1 VGKEEMICGKGGN
14 DMLFLRN
21 QRTPAATR
29 KSNHNN
35 NKQTTKQENQIKTTQ
50 TKNKTIKT

>member
-1 VGKEEMICGKGGN
+1 
-14 DMLFLRN
+14 MLFLQN

-35 NKQTTKQENQIKTTQ
+35 NNQTTKQENQIKTTQ

>member
-1 VGKEEMICGKGGN
+1 MICGKGGN
-14 DMLFLRN
+14 DMLFLQN